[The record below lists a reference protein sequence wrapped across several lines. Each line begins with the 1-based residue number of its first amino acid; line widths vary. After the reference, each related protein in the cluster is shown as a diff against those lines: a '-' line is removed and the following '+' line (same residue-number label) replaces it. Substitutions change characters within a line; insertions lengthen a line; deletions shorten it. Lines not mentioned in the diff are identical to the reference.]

1 MATTDAASND
11 DDHHPTSAD
20 YVQLNILTFAAVRDR
35 LQDSSSSSNVNVA
48 AGDPGANQFQVRLPS
63 SWSSGADLRRHICRQ
78 LWPVLAEI
86 EPSIA
91 LALNLQY
98 VDLNGGPLTL
108 TAADTLAL
116 IPPISG
122 G

>member
-1 MATTDAASND
+1 MAATSD
-11 DDHHPTSAD
+11 HPTTTSSE

-35 LQDSSSSSNVNVA
+35 LQASLGQDKEA
-48 AGDPGANQFQVRLPS
+48 ANEGFQVRLPS
-63 SWSSGADLRRHICRQ
+63 SWSTGADLRRYICQQ
-78 LWPVLAEI
+78 LWPTLAEI

-98 VDLNGGPLTL
+98 VDLKDGPLTL

>member
-1 MATTDAASND
+1 MATTTDAASNDD

-35 LQDSSSSSNVNVA
+35 LQDSSNVN
-48 AGDPGANQFQVRLPS
+48 GDPGANQFQVRLPS

-78 LWPVLAEI
+78 LWPVLTEI

>member
-1 MATTDAASND
+1 MATIND
-11 DDHHPTSAD
+11 HPTD
-20 YVQLNILTFAAVRDR
+20 YVQLNILTFASVRDR
-35 LQDSSSSSNVNVA
+35 LQEALNENE
-48 AGDPGANQFQVRLPS
+48 GANQLQVRLPS
-63 SWSSGADLRRHICRQ
+63 RWSSGADLRRYICQQ
-78 LWPVLAEI
+78 LWPTLAEI

-98 VDLNGGPLTL
+98 VDLSDGPLTL